1 MNFEWTAAATTATA
15 DELLRTLLAADLRD
29 ACVGS
34 LPENLDRQHNLRV
47 EGQHF
52 LQILQ
57 LVDIANPIQH
67 DDPPAL
73 LPGAGLC
80 ADRPGRHR

>member
-1 MNFEWTAAATTATA
+1 M
-15 DELLRTLLAADLRD
+15 D
-29 ACVGS
+29 GS
-34 LPENLDRQHNLRV
+34 EV